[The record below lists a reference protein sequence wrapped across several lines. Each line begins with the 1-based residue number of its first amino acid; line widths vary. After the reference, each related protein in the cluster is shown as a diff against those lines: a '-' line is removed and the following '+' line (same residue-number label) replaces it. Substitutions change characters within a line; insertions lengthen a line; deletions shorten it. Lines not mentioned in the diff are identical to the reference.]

1 MNIWFTI
8 YLLLMTIGI
17 TLDIVDKKLSK
28 GRIIGTVIV
37 VLIVYLAIKTG
48 F

>member
-17 TLDIVDKKLSK
+17 TLDIVDKNLTK
-28 GRIIGTVIV
+28 GRIIGVIIL